1 MDIKNFSKGVGVG
14 LVVGSALVG
23 AIGVV
28 SANPP
33 KKTMTIKKNPVARAL
48 KTVGDV
54 VENISDSI
62 GL

>member
-1 MDIKNFSKGVGVG
+1 MDMKNFSKGVGVG

-23 AIGVV
+23 TIGII

-33 KKTMTIKKNPVARAL
+33 KKTVTLKKNPVVRAL